1 VSVEG
6 IGGGGVESWSHRRDR
21 SADREKQMSGP
32 DDRERSSTLSLLF
45 FLLGGLLLL
54 GLAAMSYLYWFA
66 PMIPYQTPI
75 PVSG

>member
-1 VSVEG
+1 
-6 IGGGGVESWSHRRDR
+6 
-21 SADREKQMSGP
+21 MSGP